1 MKEHMGVTIP
11 TFSSDD
17 SQYDEKEMQEFLSN
31 NTKTPRSKLSKPSR
45 DGATPRNK
53 DRAPNRPTSE
63 DSDDPAN
70 KKRNALGTATKM
82 VKDRKNKR
90 NVDSRETGGSGA
102 AGGGIAK
109 RIDDIERFLEEACR
123 WKNLKMH

>member
-1 MKEHMGVTIP
+1 MGIPIP

-45 DGATPRNK
+45 DGVTPRNK
-53 DRAPNRPTSE
+53 DRAPLRPSSVE
-63 DSDDPAN
+63 SDDAAD

-82 VKDRKNKR
+82 ARDRKNKR
-90 NVDSRETGGSGA
+90 NVDSRETGGSGAA

-123 WKNLKMH
+123 WKNPMMLQ